1 MSTENNGVYD
11 LSESRQGNIIA
22 CAALTWLISA
32 VTVASRFY
40 LRGSLMKLLGP
51 EDWVILA
58 ALFFSLAQSIGFIVE
73 AGLGLGKHMVAIPQE
88 NSLTILEASWFT
100 ILFYTCSLAL
110 SKVSVVLLYL
120 RTLTYDW
127 TRKVL
132 LGFMAVVIL
141 TGTINLL
148 LDFTACIPLNAFWD
162 GSVQATYCHSNE
174 VYYALTGLSIGT
186 DFLIFLLPLPVVWSI
201 RAPKDQKIVLTT
213 VFSFGF
219 FICIV
224 SIIRLV
230 LLATIKDPFDYSY
243 TGVDTI
249 YWSLIEINTAIV
261 CASIMTLKP
270 LLNRMFAASTRQ
282 TTGTPEDGAPG
293 RHQHPHIPLPTI
305 GSRPSRKAQP
315 PLQTRQSWLT
325 AQLAKLDKSLV
336 TVNETRAPADEEV
349 NLRRPETATDRSRS
363 ETELPPWP
371 PIREPAGR
379 DRLSH
384 NSSIIT
390 PVEQRADEGPLR

>member
-1 MSTENNGVYD
+1 MSH
-11 LSESRQGNIIA
+11 
-22 CAALTWLISA
+22 
-32 VTVASRFY
+32 
-40 LRGSLMKLLGP
+40 
-51 EDWVILA
+51 
-58 ALFFSLAQSIGFIVE
+58 
-73 AGLGLGKHMVAIPQE
+73 GK
-88 NSLTILEASWFT
+88 ASWFT

-219 FICIV
+219 LSVILP
-224 SIIRLV
+224 RV
-230 LLATIKDPFDYSY
+230 LYR
-243 TGVDTI
+243 
-249 YWSLIEINTAIV
+249 
-261 CASIMTLKP
+261 P
-270 LLNRMFAASTRQ
+270 LFS
-282 TTGTPEDGAPG
+282 
-293 RHQHPHIPLPTI
+293 
-305 GSRPSRKAQP
+305 
-315 PLQTRQSWLT
+315 
-325 AQLAKLDKSLV
+325 
-336 TVNETRAPADEEV
+336 
-349 NLRRPETATDRSRS
+349 
-363 ETELPPWP
+363 
-371 PIREPAGR
+371 
-379 DRLSH
+379 
-384 NSSIIT
+384 
-390 PVEQRADEGPLR
+390 